1 MGHPIVGEPDEAKWW
16 RNACVYQVYLRSF
29 KDADGDGNGD
39 INGLRQELGHIA
51 SLGCD
56 AIWLNPIFRSPQRD
70 HGYDI
75 ADYRDIDPMYGT
87 LEDFDTLLKDAHS
100 RGLKILMDIVPNHC
114 SDRHCWFQEAIRA
127 EPGSP
132 ARHRFHFAPGR
143 GARGEGTP
151 NNWQSVFGGPAWSR
165 VRGSAD
171 GEWYLH
177 AFDSSQPDFNWRNEE
192 VREEFDSI
200 LKWWFDR
207 GVDGFRIDVAHGLV
221 KADPIPRGEVSN
233 SGSAEG
239 LWNQPE
245 IHEIYRR
252 WRAIANGYA
261 PKRYLI
267 GEVWVSDP
275 CSFRN
280 YTAEDELHQAFAFDF
295 LVQPWIAA
303 RLRSAIDKGIGLAS
317 EAEGPAWTL
326 ANHDVHRAVTRYG
339 QEQVDEEPVPDDML
353 ASARKTGPVDVALG
367 TKRAGAALALMAAL
381 PGTIYVYQGEELGLT
396 EHLELAPCER
406 QDPIWYRTGGTQI
419 GRDGC
424 RIPMP
429 WKRGAH
435 SLGFSEQAWSDPWL
449 PQPKTYEGMTRDEE
463 ALNPHSMF
471 ALYRRFLQARNE
483 RRRSIPHLEWLPL
496 EQTDALAFDN
506 GAFVCVT
513 NTGATAIPFG
523 RIGGLGAVIAR
534 SDHSERDLIEGDS
547 TVWFERLPTE
557 G

>member
-1 MGHPIVGEPDEAKWW
+1 MH
-16 RNACVYQVYLRSF
+16 LR
-29 KDADGDGNGD
+29 D
-39 INGLRQELGHIA
+39 
-51 SLGCD
+51 
-56 AIWLNPIFRSPQRD
+56 D
-70 HGYDI
+70 H
-75 ADYRDIDPMYGT
+75 
-87 LEDFDTLLKDAHS
+87 
-100 RGLKILMDIVPNHC
+100 
-114 SDRHCWFQEAIRA
+114 
-127 EPGSP
+127 
-132 ARHRFHFAPGR
+132 
-143 GARGEGTP
+143 
-151 NNWQSVFGGPAWSR
+151 
-165 VRGSAD
+165 
-171 GEWYLH
+171 
-177 AFDSSQPDFNWRNEE
+177 
-192 VREEFDSI
+192 
-200 LKWWFDR
+200 
-207 GVDGFRIDVAHGLV
+207 DGFRIDVAHGLV

-483 RRRSIPHLEWLPL
+483 RRRSITHLEWLPL

>member
-1 MGHPIVGEPDEAKWW
+1 MAQPHFP
-16 RNACVYQVYLRSF
+16 F
-29 KDADGDGNGD
+29 
-39 INGLRQELGHIA
+39 
-51 SLGCD
+51 
-56 AIWLNPIFRSPQRD
+56 PQRD

-87 LEDFDTLLKDAHS
+87 LGEFDSLLEEAHS
-100 RGLKILMDIVPNHC
+100 LGLKILMDIVPNHC
-114 SDRHCWFQEAIRA
+114 SDQHRWFKEAMRA

-132 ARHRFHFAPGR
+132 ARQRFHFEPGR
-143 GARGEGTP
+143 GPRGEGTP
-151 NNWQSVFGGPAWSR
+151 NNWRSVFGGPAWSH
-165 VRGSAD
+165 VRGSVD

-192 VREEFDSI
+192 VREEFDSV

-245 IHEIYRR
+245 IHEVYRR
-252 WRAIANGYA
+252 WRRIANDYE
-261 PKRYLI
+261 PKRYLV
-267 GEVWVSDP
+267 GEVWVADP
-275 CSFRN
+275 PSFRH

-303 RLRSAIDKGIGLAS
+303 RLRNAIDKGIGLAS
-317 EAEGPAWTL
+317 EVEGPAWTL

-353 ASARKTGPVDVALG
+353 ASARKTGPVDLALG

-396 EHLELAPCER
+396 EHLELAPSER
-406 QDPIWYRTGGTQI
+406 QDPIWYRTGGMQI

-429 WKRGAH
+429 WKRGAP
-435 SLGFSEQAWSDPWL
+435 SLGFSEQARNEPWL
-449 PQPKTYEGMTRDEE
+449 PQPKTYEAMTRDEE
-463 ALNPHSMF
+463 ALNPHSML
-471 ALYRRFLQARNE
+471 ALYRRFLRARNE
-483 RRRSIPHLEWLPL
+483 RRYSITHLKWLPL
-496 EQTDALAFDN
+496 HRDDALAFDN

-513 NTGATAIPFG
+513 NTGSEPIPIEQ
-523 RIGGLGAVIAR
+523 IGELGDVIAR
-534 SDHSERDLIEGDS
+534 SDDSRRHLIEGNS
-547 TVWFERLPTE
+547 TVWFQRLPAE